1 MFRFQQPRGVR
12 RGAALSSA
20 LETQRLEFGSTVRE
34 AARSKGR
41 LRYELVK
48 GLGPAS
54 GWVTLQLRAVDLLR
68 PVESERIPSCPA
80 PAAEDLAGNGCSWP
94 PGVMWPKA
102 AVAESAEVSSCVST
116 GTGGFQDTWDRLYDL
131 NSPKLQKWQNTSGH
145 KGVPLPCSVLPST
158 AELQDVPPGKRLVH
172 IDFVSCTS

>member
-1 MFRFQQPRGVR
+1 MALWTVTGGQKTGGLQVR

-20 LETQRLEFGSTVRE
+20 LEQKRLEFGSTVRE
-34 AARSKGR
+34 MARSKGR

-54 GWVTLQLRAVDLLR
+54 GWVTLQLRGVDLLR
-68 PVESERIPSCPA
+68 PVEPERIQSCPA

-116 GTGGFQDTWDRLYDL
+116 V
-131 NSPKLQKWQNTSGH
+131 GH
-145 KGVPLPCSVLPST
+145 
-158 AELQDVPPGKRLVH
+158 RH
-172 IDFVSCTS
+172 R